1 MSETLAT
8 PVMVP
13 SPETDAHVA
22 VPPEADL
29 ARIAARAGAPDALD
43 RLYQDGCLIVR
54 GVAQE
59 ALEAAL
65 AEVGTAPLVAVP
77 QEVTRAQAR
86 VAMAGQILPDGRS
99 LLKATR
105 ALIAGRLEAV
115 DSLPD
120 SDPASIAAEQLSEW
134 WESAATY
141 RRDHPAMVEIAGQF
155 GLTDAQVDALFRTA
169 AAVS

>member
-1 MSETLAT
+1 MSETLAI
-8 PVMVP
+8 PVTVP

-29 ARIAARAGAPDALD
+29 ARIAARAGAPEALD
-43 RLYQDGCLIVR
+43 RLYQDACLIVR

-86 VAMAGQILPDGRS
+86 QVMGATILPDGRS

-120 SDPASIAAEQLSEW
+120 SDPASIAAEQLNEW

-141 RRDHPAMVEIAGQF
+141 RRDHSAMVEIAGQF

-169 AAVS
+169 TAVS

>member
-1 MSETLAT
+1 
-8 PVMVP
+8 MVTDT
-13 SPETDAHVA
+13 ETDAPAA
-22 VPPEADL
+22 VPVRAEARSADGSAVAL
-29 ARIAARAGAPDALD
+29 LMSDGETYAVLTGDPRLEGLEIAPYAPDP
-43 RLYQDGCLIVR
+43 V
-54 GVAQE
+54 
-59 ALEAAL
+59 
-65 AEVGTAPLVAVP
+65 PVP

-105 ALIAGRLEAV
+105 ALIAGRLAAV

-141 RRDHPAMVEIAGQF
+141 RRDHPAMIEIAGEF
-155 GLTDAQVDALFRTA
+155 GLSDAQVDDLFRA
-169 AAVS
+169 AAAAS

>member
-1 MSETLAT
+1 MSDTIP
-8 PVMVP
+8 PVGASVEM
-13 SPETDAHVA
+13 
-22 VPPEADL
+22 PPEADCE
-29 ARIAARAGAPDALD
+29 RIAALAGNPDPQGRRFLAG
-43 RLYQDGCLIVR
+43 RFYVDGVT
-54 GVAQE
+54 QE

-105 ALIAGRLEAV
+105 ALIAGRLAAV

-141 RRDHPAMVEIAGQF
+141 RRDHPAMIEIAGQF
-155 GLTDAQVDALFRTA
+155 GLSDARMDALFRA
-169 AAVS
+169 AATAN

>member
-8 PVMVP
+8 PVTVP
-13 SPETDAHVA
+13 SPETDAHVE

-29 ARIAARAGAPDALD
+29 ARIAAHAGAPDALD

-86 VAMAGQILPDGRS
+86 QVMGATILPDGRS

-105 ALIAGRLEAV
+105 ALIQARLEAV

-120 SDPASIAAEQLSEW
+120 SDPASIAAEQINEW

-155 GLTDAQVDALFRTA
+155 GLTDAQVDDMFRAA

>member
-1 MSETLAT
+1 MVTETEAGLVPVRAEARSADGSAVALLMSNGETYAVLADD
-8 PVMVP
+8 PRL
-13 SPETDAHVA
+13 EGL
-22 VPPEADL
+22 E
-29 ARIAARAGAPDALD
+29 IAPYAPD
-43 RLYQDGCLIVR
+43 
-54 GVAQE
+54 
-59 ALEAAL
+59 
-65 AEVGTAPLVAVP
+65 PVP
-77 QEVTRAQAR
+77 VPEEVTRAQAR

-99 LLKATR
+99 LLKATK
-105 ALIAGRLEAV
+105 ALIQARLEAV

-141 RRDHPAMVEIAGQF
+141 RRDHPAMAEIAGQF